1 MPSVQAAPRIKRI
14 ADATDSAVV
23 LYDGASASEP
33 HAALDQDSALR
44 RMLAAGD
51 VLAVFLAFAGSFV
64 LAGRSLDPWTLAA
77 AFAVVPVNKLL
88 GLYDRDAHVLNKT
101 TIEDVPRLLNSAV
114 IMAFIAAGAND
125 LAHPGSG
132 SLSTRVLVV
141 FVLSTATLL
150 ALFRMGSRWL
160 ARTTAD
166 AERCLVIGNEAE
178 CEQLRRKMSL
188 SPTVK
193 AEIVGRASLA
203 ACSVGSRGIRETIS
217 LNGVNRLIV
226 VPHHHDPDE
235 VSEAIRAI
243 RSFGVK
249 ISVVPPLMEAIGTSV
264 ERDQFCGTELIG
276 VKDMRLTHSS
286 RLLKRALDMT
296 AAALGLLVL
305 SPLLALAAIAIKVD
319 SPGPVFYRQRRIGRD
334 GAGFSMT
341 KFRTM
346 VNGADRQQEALSS
359 SNESVGFFKMQND
372 PRITRA
378 GRFLRKTSLDE
389 LPQLFNVLRGDMSLV
404 GPRPLVP
411 DEDENISGWYRR
423 RSQITPGMTGV
434 WQLHGPVRIP
444 LQEMVKIDYVYVASW
459 SIWSDLKILLQTVP
473 HVFGRRG
480 L

>member
-1 MPSVQAAPRIKRI
+1 MPPVQAAKRMTR
-14 ADATDSAVV
+14 AEVAESSVV
-23 LYDGASASEP
+23 LFDSGSLAARSAS
-33 HAALDQDSALR
+33 LDQDSALR
-44 RMLAAGD
+44 RMLALGD
-51 VLAVFLAFAGSFV
+51 VFAALLAFAGSFV
-64 LAGRSLDPWTLAA
+64 IAGRSLDPWTLAA
-77 AFAVVPVNKLL
+77 ALAVVPVSKLL
-88 GLYDRDAHVLNKT
+88 GLYDRDAHVLNKN

-141 FVLSTATLL
+141 FVLSTAALL
-150 ALFRMGSRWL
+150 ALFRMSSRWF
-160 ARTTAD
+160 ARSRATP
-166 AERCLVIGNEAE
+166 ERCLVVGNEAE
-178 CEQLRRKMSL
+178 CEALRRKMSL
-188 SPTVK
+188 SPTVN
-193 AEIVGRASLA
+193 AEIVGRTSLA
-203 ACSVGSRGIRETIS
+203 ECSAGGRNVRETIERS
-217 LNGVNRLIV
+217 GINRLIV
-226 VPHHHDPDE
+226 VPHEHGSDA
-235 VSEAIRAI
+235 VSDAIRAMH
-243 RSFGVK
+243 SFGVK

-276 VKDMRLTHSS
+276 VKDMRMTHSS
-286 RLLKRALDMT
+286 VLLKRALDVS
-296 AAALGLLVL
+296 AATFGLLVL
-305 SPLLALAAIAIKVD
+305 SPLMIVAAIVIRLD
-319 SPGPVFYRQRRIGRD
+319 SSGPVFYRQHRIGRD

-346 VNGADRQQEALSS
+346 VDGADRQLEALQS
-359 SNESVGFFKMQND
+359 SNESVGFFKMAND
-372 PRITRA
+372 PRVTRS
-378 GRFLRKTSLDE
+378 GRFLRRTSLDE
-389 LPQLFNVLRGDMSLV
+389 LPQLLNVLRGDMSLV